1 MQKLLPTFGFKRG
14 DQKRYFTFQVKVTLN
29 PSNGKVVAD
38 EREQSNVSNIYAV
51 GDILDGKPEL
61 TPVAIQVVVHFLF
74 LQIYLDGIFCPF
86 A

>member
-1 MQKLLPTFGFKRG
+1 M
-14 DQKRYFTFQVKVTLN
+14 TLN

-61 TPVAIQVVVHFLF
+61 TPVAIQVVIHFLF
-74 LQIYLDGIFCPF
+74 MQVYLDGIFCPF